1 VNGTLSINHDDVV
14 TSRDG
19 SGAGFN
25 FDPDTSVKTA
35 QAEALKKACHQFG
48 IALYLWS
55 EDERTFVQHQRDA
68 MNDDVALKKLVM
80 EYTVR
85 ELGLDP
91 NEQPSR
97 ENIVLCLGIEDLS
110 VENMRAVMAAR
121 GLV

>member
-1 VNGTLSINHDDVV
+1 
-14 TSRDG
+14 
-19 SGAGFN
+19 
-25 FDPDTSVKTA
+25 
-35 QAEALKKACHQFG
+35 
-48 IALYLWS
+48 
-55 EDERTFVQHQRDA
+55 